1 MLLSDWDFLNKN
13 ISQDDQ
19 VCIHTYLYKCIE
31 GCVHIYA
38 QSKYT
43 LQDKVYTSSDREGG
57 SKEKVLFS
65 LENLSLVD

>member
-13 ISQDDQ
+13 ISRDDQ

-38 QSKYT
+38 Q

-57 SKEKVLFS
+57 SKEQALFS